1 MKRITNL
8 LLLGALLAWGTCSL
22 QADDP
27 PKAVHAV
34 AAPNAAGIYWHAFAA
49 FPSLTDE
56 EKKML
61 KAATPT
67 DTAPLQEELV
77 PIVARYGRAVHELHR
92 ARAVAPCDWQL
103 DMAAGPVLI
112 LPHVDK
118 ALELSRVVLLRA
130 RQRFAA
136 GEIDAA
142 LTDVLAAFKLARDC
156 GASPIVVSLYVDSA
170 IEHSAS
176 EVLAANLTR
185 LKKEHI
191 HQLTAAIRELPP
203 TSDLATTIAEEE
215 RTMCD
220 WLEREIN
227 TEAAKLN
234 DPQAGGQVVMAITS
248 PLLDRGGPGPSN
260 EEAAEDKRKAELLKT
275 LSVVDVRESLQ
286 RLRSDYAEL
295 HRIAGLPFAARAQRI
310 GLFTE
315 ALSKASRMQTR
326 DDAMRY
332 LSVVLMPFD
341 WSESFMREEQLHI
354 RRQLLEQAFRVQ
366 LDGANA
372 AQEIHGRKV
381 EYRKKA
387 TGFELTC
394 LVGNRTETLTVG
406 TSE

>member
-1 MKRITNL
+1 MKRIGNL
-8 LLLGALLAWGTCSL
+8 LLLGALLAWGNCSL

-27 PKAVHAV
+27 PKAVRAV
-34 AAPNAAGIYWHAFAA
+34 VAPNAAGIYWHAFAA
-49 FPSLTDE
+49 FPSLADE
-56 EKKML
+56 EKKLL

-67 DTAPLQEELV
+67 DTAPLPEQLV
-77 PIVARYGRAVHELHR
+77 PIVARYGRAIHELHR

-170 IEHSAS
+170 IEKSAS
-176 EVLAANLTR
+176 DVLAANLTR
-185 LKKEHI
+185 LKKEQI
-191 HQLTAAIRELPP
+191 NPVLAAIRELPP
-203 TSDLATTIAEEE
+203 TSDLASTIIEEE
-215 RTMCD
+215 HSLCG

-227 TEAAKLN
+227 AVAAKLN
-234 DPQAGGQVVMAITS
+234 DPQAGGQVVTAITS
-248 PLLDRGGPGPSN
+248 PLLDRGGPGSST

-275 LSVVDVRESLQ
+275 LSVADVRESLQ

-295 HRIAGLPFAARAQRI
+295 HRIAGLPFAARAEHI
-310 GLFTE
+310 KFF
-315 ALSKASRMQTR
+315 ADSMSKASRMQTR

-341 WSESFMREEQLHI
+341 WSESFMREEQLHV
-354 RRQLLEQAFRVQ
+354 RRQLLKQAILIQ
-366 LDGANA
+366 LDVEDAVR
-372 AQEIHGRKV
+372 EIHGRKV
-381 EYRKKA
+381 NYRKIG
-387 TGFELTC
+387 TGFELSC
-394 LVGNRTETLTVG
+394 LVGNKAETLTVG
-406 TSE
+406 SSE